1 MNAIMRKAGNVDW
14 HKVQQVVKWVVYIL
28 LLTNWVYYIFED
40 ANRAYHV
47 LTPESGF
54 FDWTAEFAT
63 SIDEAAWFILLLMLE
78 LETYILGDDEWKGWV
93 AKTVRG
99 IRLFCFVMIAH
110 TVVANTNA
118 VQDYLPTVVWED
130 VDSLCDIA
138 DQDVSY
144 VYNLEYTEVTSETCA
159 TLPQA
164 EAYYRVGEDPV
175 ISTLAGMELE
185 RDLAWADLVEV
196 IVWILIIFAIEMVV
210 RLQDRDITSGTL
222 ITVANRGKIVLYSI
236 LGVIAIYWGS
246 LGHWLYTWDE
256 FLWIAGFG
264 AIELNVSE
272 WRDEILEHQAE
283 AGVEAEVNT

>member
-1 MNAIMRKAGNVDW
+1 MNAFAAKARNVDW
-14 HKVQQVVKWVVYIL
+14 HRVQQVVKWVVYTL
-28 LLTNWVYYIFED
+28 LLVNWVFYIFED
-40 ANRAYHV
+40 ANRAFHT

-54 FDWTAEFAT
+54 FKWTAEFAT

-99 IRLFCFVMIAH
+99 IRLLCFVMIAH

-118 VQDYLPTVVWED
+118 VQDYQPTTVWEN
-130 VDSLCDIA
+130 VDHLCDIA

-144 VYNLEYTEVTSETCA
+144 VYNLEYTEVTTETCND
-159 TLPQA
+159 LPTADQ
-164 EAYYRVGEDPV
+164 YYQVGDDPV
-175 ISTLAGMELE
+175 ISTFAGLELE

-222 ITVANRGKIVLYSI
+222 ITLANRGKIVLYSI
-236 LGVIAIYWGS
+236 LGVIAIYWGT

-264 AIELNVSE
+264 AIELNVNE
-272 WRDEILEHQAE
+272 WREEILEHQAE
-283 AGVEAEVNT
+283 EAGVEA